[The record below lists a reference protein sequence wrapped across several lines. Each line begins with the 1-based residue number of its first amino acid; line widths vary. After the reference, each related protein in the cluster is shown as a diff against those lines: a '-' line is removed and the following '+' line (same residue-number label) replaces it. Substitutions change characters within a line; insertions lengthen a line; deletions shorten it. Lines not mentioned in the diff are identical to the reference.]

1 MGAGGR
7 WEVRPAPISGI
18 CFTIGPIAIANLTTT
33 TKRFSIPLSNL
44 SCHVSAKPIVQ
55 GLVENDLES
64 ESEEE
69 EEEKE
74 EEAEG
79 VDVEEDGVVEEV
91 VEKVEEIEEVEVEV
105 AVSVNEEEKPSPPPT
120 PISPPLCVEK
130 VS

>member
-7 WEVRPAPISGI
+7 WEVRPISGI

-33 TKRFSIPLSNL
+33 TKRFSIPLSNQ

-91 VEKVEEIEEVEVEV
+91 VEKVEEIEEVEVV
-105 AVSVNEEEKPSPPPT
+105 VSVNEEEKPSPPPT

>member
-91 VEKVEEIEEVEVEV
+91 VEKVEEIEEVEVV
-105 AVSVNEEEKPSPPPT
+105 VSVNEEEKPSPPT

>member
-91 VEKVEEIEEVEVEV
+91 VEKVEEIEEVEVV
-105 AVSVNEEEKPSPPPT
+105 VSVNEGEKPSPPPT

>member
-69 EEEKE
+69 EEEEKE

-91 VEKVEEIEEVEVEV
+91 VEKVEEIEEVEVV
-105 AVSVNEEEKPSPPPT
+105 VSVNEEEKPSPPPT

>member
-1 MGAGGR
+1 M
-7 WEVRPAPISGI
+7 RPAPISGI

-91 VEKVEEIEEVEVEV
+91 VEKVEEIEEVEVV
-105 AVSVNEEEKPSPPPT
+105 VSENEEEKPSPPPT

>member
-18 CFTIGPIAIANLTTT
+18 CFTIGPIAIDNLTTT

-105 AVSVNEEEKPSPPPT
+105 TVSVNEEEKPSPRPT
-120 PISPPLCVEK
+120 PTSPPLCVEK

>member
-18 CFTIGPIAIANLTTT
+18 SFTIGPIAIANLTTT

-69 EEEKE
+69 EKE

-91 VEKVEEIEEVEVEV
+91 VEKVEEIEEVEVV
-105 AVSVNEEEKPSPPPT
+105 VSVNEEEKPSPPPT

>member
-69 EEEKE
+69 EKE

-91 VEKVEEIEEVEVEV
+91 VEKVEEIEEVEVV
-105 AVSVNEEEKPSPPPT
+105 VSVNEEEKPSPPPT

>member
-74 EEAEG
+74 AEG

-91 VEKVEEIEEVEVEV
+91 VEKVEEIEEVEVV
-105 AVSVNEEEKPSPPPT
+105 VSVNEEEKPSPPPT
-120 PISPPLCVEK
+120 PIAPPLCVEK
-130 VS
+130 VN